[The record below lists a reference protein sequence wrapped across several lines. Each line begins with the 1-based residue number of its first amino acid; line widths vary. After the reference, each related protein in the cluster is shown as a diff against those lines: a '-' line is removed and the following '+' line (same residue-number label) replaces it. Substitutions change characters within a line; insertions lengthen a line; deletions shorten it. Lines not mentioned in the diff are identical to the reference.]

1 MRGSESEENEMVV
14 LRGKMAAL
22 RRMVV
27 LRRPLQW
34 RDVCPP
40 HPDERAALLRPSH
53 QVQRPV
59 HAGAQGRRG
68 PGGREGKVVQ
78 VYRRKWVIHIERKT
92 RFRRLV
98 LFCDSAANRS
108 LRRRNMAAL
117 FASIT

>member
-1 MRGSESEENEMVV
+1 ME
-14 LRGKMAAL
+14 
-22 RRMVV
+22 
-27 LRRPLQW
+27 
-34 RDVCPP
+34 DVCPP
-40 HPDERAALLRPSH
+40 HPDERAALLRPPH

-78 VYRRKWVIHIERKT
+78 VYRHKWVIHIERKT

-98 LFCDSAANRS
+98 LFCDSAATRS

-117 FASIT
+117 GKSGDRNPEVGDRSPAAGDRSPRFRPSLFMLKR